1 MKTQEDYTQMS
12 TEKLWQTYNA
22 VMANAYPGDEAAIMA
37 ELEKRGV
44 EHDEM
49 DAN

>member
-1 MKTQEDYTQMS
+1 MKTQEDYTQMT
-12 TEKLWQTYNA
+12 TEVLWQTYNA

-44 EHDEM
+44 ADEM
-49 DAN
+49 DAY